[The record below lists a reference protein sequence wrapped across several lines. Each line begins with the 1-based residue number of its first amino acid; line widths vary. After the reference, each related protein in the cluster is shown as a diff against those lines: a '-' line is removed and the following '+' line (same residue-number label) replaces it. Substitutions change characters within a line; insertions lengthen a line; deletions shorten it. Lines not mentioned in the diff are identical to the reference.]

1 MHGCEDMKIRWL
13 GNAALE
19 IFADKHIVIDPNF
32 TVKFSEK
39 PDIVLLTHEHDDH
52 FSPEDYR
59 ALGKQAELYAPTF
72 SLEKFEVEGTA
83 VNPGDDIKGIEVL
96 ESDCYGSEESG
107 SYFYRGLLH
116 AGDSAYFP
124 DVEGVKAVFTAC
136 FPDYYDDYVEAFQRL
151 EPEIVV
157 PFHYDPDEDRED
169 ASGLKDRLNEEDI
182 PNKILEPGEHM
193 DI

>member
-1 MHGCEDMKIRWL
+1 MKIRWL

-32 TVKFSEK
+32 TVKFPKK

-59 ALGKQAELYAPTF
+59 ALGEQTELYAPAF

-83 VNPGDDIKGIEVL
+83 VNPGDDIKGIKVL
-96 ESDCYGSEESG
+96 ESDCYGSEESV
-107 SYFYRGLLH
+107 SYFYKGLLH

-124 DVEGVKAVFTAC
+124 EVEGVKAVFTAC
-136 FPDYYDDYVEAFQRL
+136 FPDYYDDYTEAFQRL
-151 EPEIVV
+151 GPDIVV
-157 PFHYDPDEDRED
+157 PFHYDPEEDMDDALGLKKRLDDEDT
-169 ASGLKDRLNEEDI
+169 
-182 PNKILEPGEHM
+182 PCKIIEPGDQIE
-193 DI
+193 I